1 MIIHQIKYSTI
12 NLQWIIEPWNDCLY
26 AWLKAVIIG
35 IFKFA
40 YAETFAIIKL
50 GMQHCPWTISFTY
63 QQIFWFVHFL
73 LASFFF
79 DISQNLM
86 KKMSTLTTLPI
97 FDQIPQIFCLNLT
110 LSLSE
115 FNKLSFIEIYFPY
128 LLLFNFTTIS
138 DKALALASYHF
149 CQLV

>member
-1 MIIHQIKYSTI
+1 
-12 NLQWIIEPWNDCLY
+12 
-26 AWLKAVIIG
+26 
-35 IFKFA
+35 
-40 YAETFAIIKL
+40 
-50 GMQHCPWTISFTY
+50 
-63 QQIFWFVHFL
+63 
-73 LASFFF
+73 
-79 DISQNLM
+79 M

-97 FDQIPQIFCLNLT
+97 FDQIPQVFCFNLT
-110 LSLSE
+110 LLLSE